1 MRIRSLLTL
10 SGARVLATPVVIT
23 QRRNDSDS
31 NNKCRA
37 NNKANRSGNNCNK
50 CNTITMAMQQQWLDD
65 SHGTLQETTT
75 IPQAVRGH
83 MSAVYMDQP
92 ICAQAVR

>member
-1 MRIRSLLTL
+1 MHTNKVATGTQRS
-10 SGARVLATPVVIT
+10 SGPGSTGGHNNSDTTIAIVIT
-23 QRRNDSDS
+23 DAVPTTRRT
-31 NNKCRA
+31 A
-37 NNKANRSGNNCNK
+37 VATTAT
-50 CNTITMAMQQQWLDD
+50 TITMTMQQQWRDE

-83 MSAVYMDQP
+83 MSAVHMDQP